1 MKVFSMTLLITTALS
16 ANVFAAET
24 PVSAPGRAAEEI
36 AKTCAACHSP
46 DGNATTLG
54 QYPRLAGQYHD
65 YLAQALR
72 EYKSGDRK
80 NAIMAG
86 FAGTLSE
93 PEIQALA
100 TYYAN
105 MAGKLDDLAHHEQG
119 D

>member
-1 MKVFSMTLLITTALS
+1 MKVFSMTLLIAAS
-16 ANVFAAET
+16 MSVHAFAAET
-24 PVSAPGRAAEEI
+24 GGAPGRSAEDI

-46 DGNATTLG
+46 DGNATSMG

-93 PEIQALA
+93 QDIQALS
-100 TYYAN
+100 TYYSN
-105 MAGKLDDLAHHEQG
+105 MTGKLDDLAHHEQG